1 MRRHALY
8 GVEAPELGWVPM
20 PRYLMRRDRVLHHLG
35 RGEGRR
41 LLDIGC
47 GAGALLADLAARGFA
62 CTGLETSPRAREI
75 ARAINASS
83 PATSIVAEPQ
93 PDWAG
98 HFDVVTSFEV
108 LEHVEDDRGAMAQW
122 RQWLKPGGTFMASV
136 PCHMRKWSPS
146 DDWAGHVRRY
156 EETEFRTLITANG
169 LEVTSFETYG
179 YPFLNAIDGLRRRYY
194 AAALQGRSAGGAG
207 ALSQSTAESGVDRH
221 ELRGFHRLA
230 KTPPGLAMMFGAMQ
244 LQKAFL
250 RSGLGD
256 GFLVVARASR

>member
-1 MRRHALY
+1 MKRHVLY

-20 PRYLMRRDRVLHHLG
+20 PRYLLRRARVLHHLG
-35 RGEGRR
+35 RGDGRR

-62 CTGLETSPRAREI
+62 CTGLETSPKARDV
-75 ARAINASS
+75 ARAVNAAS

-98 HFDVVTSFEV
+98 RFDVVTAFEV
-108 LEHVEDDRGAMAQW
+108 LEHVQDDRGAMAQW
-122 RQWLKPGGTFMASV
+122 RQWLKPGGLFLASV

-156 EETEFRTLITANG
+156 EEDEFRTLITGSG
-169 LEVTSFETYG
+169 LAVTCFETYG
-179 YPFLNAIDGLRRRYY
+179 YPFLNAIDALRRRHY
-194 AAALQGRSAGGAG
+194 AAALQGRPAGDCEPAD
-207 ALSQSTAESGVDRH
+207 STAASGVDRGA
-221 ELRGFHRLA
+221 LRGFHSLA

-256 GFLVVARASR
+256 GFLVVARDSR